1 MTADNRWLSK
11 RERQVLDTL
20 YALGRATAAEVM
32 SAMPNPPSYSAVRTH
47 LRILTEKNL
56 VEYTKDGV
64 RYLYQ
69 PVVNRDDAA
78 RTTLSQVVQT
88 FFEGSVASAVTT
100 LMTEHDADLSEEDLD
115 RLQDLIEKARRRE

>member
-47 LRILTEKNL
+47 LRILTEKRL

-78 RTTLSQVVQT
+78 RTTLSQVVHT
-88 FFEGSVASAVTT
+88 FFEGSVANAVTS
-100 LMTEHDADLSEEDLD
+100 LMTEHDADLSDEDLD